1 MQLLDASTPAVMS
14 ARVSTAFEAAVGRRP
29 ERVAMAPGRVNLI
42 GEHTDY
48 NAGLC
53 LPVALPH
60 ATYAALGR
68 RPDGRFTIRSAQA
81 EDVWEGGSE
90 DLGPGRVG
98 GWPAYVA
105 GVLWALTTEPTAVP
119 GLGLPGLDIV
129 VDSTV
134 PVGAGLSSS
143 AALECSVAVG
153 VLDLLGRDLDTPAR
167 ELLVRAC
174 MRAETEVAG
183 APTGGLDQSISLF
196 AEADAALLL
205 DFDDHSRTTVPLGL
219 DARDLTLLVVDTTVS
234 HALVD
239 GGYAARRADCERAA
253 GLLRVPSL
261 RHASSDAVAG
271 LADDGLRR
279 RARHVVSETARV
291 AAAVAAVESADWALV
306 GRLFSAS
313 HASLRDD
320 YEVSCVEL
328 DTAVAAAEEAGALG
342 ARMTGGGFGG
352 SAVALV
358 PAALLPTVA
367 ERVVAAVDAAG
378 HPRPRLLRADPAAA
392 ARPC

>member
-1 MQLLDASTPAVMS
+1 MQLLDASTPATMS
-14 ARVSTAFEAAVGRRP
+14 DRVAAAFEATLGRPP
-29 ERVAMAPGRVNLI
+29 EQLALAPGRVNLI

-68 RPDGRFTIRSAQA
+68 RSDGRFTIRSAQA
-81 EDVWEGGSE
+81 DEVWEGGVD
-90 DLGPGRVG
+90 DLGPGRVE

-105 GVLWALTTEPTAVP
+105 GVLWALTTAPTAVP
-119 GLGLPGLDIV
+119 GLDLPGLDVV

-153 VLDLLGRDLDTPAR
+153 VLALLGHGLDAASR

-196 AEADAALLL
+196 AESDAALLL
-205 DFDDHSRTTVPLGL
+205 DFDDHSRRTVPLGL
-219 DARDLTLLVVDTTVS
+219 DAHGLTLLVVDTTVS

-253 GLLRVPSL
+253 GILGVPSL
-261 RHASSDAVAG
+261 RHATPEGVAG
-271 LADDGLRR
+271 LADDRLRR
-279 RARHVVSETARV
+279 RARHVVTEIARV
-291 AAAVAAVESADWALV
+291 GEAVAAVEALDWAEV
-306 GRLFSAS
+306 GRLFAAS

-328 DTAVAAAEEAGALG
+328 DTVVAAAEEAGALG

-367 ERVVAAVDAAG
+367 EQVLTASAAAG
-378 HPRPRLLRADPAAA
+378 HATPRLLRADPAGA

>member
-1 MQLLDASTPAVMS
+1 MQLLGASTPTAMS
-14 ARVSTAFEAAVGRRP
+14 DRVAAAFEDALGRSP
-29 ERVAMAPGRVNLI
+29 EQVAMAPGRVNLI

-68 RPDGRFTIRSAQA
+68 RPDRRFSIRSAQS
-81 EDVWEGGSE
+81 DQVWEGGVD
-90 DLGPGRVG
+90 DLGPGRVD

-105 GVLWALTTEPTAVP
+105 GVLWALTAAPTEVP
-119 GLGLPGLDIV
+119 GLTLPGLDIV

-153 VLDLLGRDLDTPAR
+153 VLDLLGLGLDASAR

-196 AEADAALLL
+196 AEAGAALLL
-205 DFDDHSRTTVPLGL
+205 DFDDHSRRTVPLGL
-219 DARDLTLLVVDTTVS
+219 DAHALTLLVVDTTVS

-253 GLLRVPSL
+253 GLLGVPSL
-261 RHASSDAVAG
+261 RHATPDAVAG
-271 LADDGLRR
+271 LADDRLRR
-279 RARHVVSETARV
+279 RARHVVTETARV
-291 AAAVAAVESADWALV
+291 AAAVVAIESADWADV
-306 GRLFSAS
+306 GRLFAAS

-320 YEVSCVEL
+320 FEVSSVEL

-358 PAALLPTVA
+358 PASLLSTVA
-367 ERVVAAVDAAG
+367 ERVVSAFEAAR
-378 HPRPRLLRADPAAA
+378 HPVPRLLRVDPAAA